1 MDASQD
7 IFRAYDIRGVYG
19 YMESIAQRWQ
29 DAGDNT
35 LIQVAHTVMGS
46 QEGVEARSGVWIRR
60 IGANAVDLAKRLDQQ
75 NRMLVRGSEAE
86 RPMVCR
92 DSHLWKSYVIHST
105 DGEDL

>member
-1 MDASQD
+1 
-7 IFRAYDIRGVYG
+7 
-19 YMESIAQRWQ
+19 MESIAQRWQ